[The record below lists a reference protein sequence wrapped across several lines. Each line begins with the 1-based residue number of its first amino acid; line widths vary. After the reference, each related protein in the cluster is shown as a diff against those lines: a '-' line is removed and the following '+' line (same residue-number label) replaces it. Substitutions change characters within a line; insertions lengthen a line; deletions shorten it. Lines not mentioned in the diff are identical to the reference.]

1 MRENVYDIVRRKYV
15 VLTPEEYVRQMVIDY
30 LVNNLS
36 YPRSSFRVER
46 QLQVNDY
53 SRPDIVVYDS
63 NCEPYMVVECK
74 SAGIKMSYDTIYQLV
89 RYNRVLKANYVMITN
104 GTTTHCWK
112 LENDRYVISMIPK
125 FDNS

>member
-63 NCEPYMVVECK
+63 NCEP
-74 SAGIKMSYDTIYQLV
+74 
-89 RYNRVLKANYVMITN
+89 
-104 GTTTHCWK
+104 
-112 LENDRYVISMIPK
+112 
-125 FDNS
+125 